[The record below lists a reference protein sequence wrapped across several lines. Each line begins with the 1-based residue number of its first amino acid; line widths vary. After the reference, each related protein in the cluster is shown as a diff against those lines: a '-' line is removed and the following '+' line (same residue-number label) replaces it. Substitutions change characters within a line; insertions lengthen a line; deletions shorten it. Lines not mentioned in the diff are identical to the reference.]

1 MTHGKHTV
9 VGLAFALALLG
20 GIACADTRADREMAV
35 KVDQELSNSPVLG
48 SVQIDV
54 AARGGVVTLTG
65 VVATEEQVKSAER
78 LAWSIE
84 GVEAVESR
92 LHVSPVADPTG
103 LPPVGAAPISPEDEA
118 R

>member
-1 MTHGKHTV
+1 MSRGKHTV
-9 VGLAFALALLG
+9 AGLACAFALLG
-20 GIACADTRADREMAV
+20 GVACGDTRADREMAV

-48 SVQIDV
+48 SAQIDV

-65 VVATEEQVKSAER
+65 VVATEEQVESAER
-78 LAWSIE
+78 LAWSVE

-92 LHVSPVADPTG
+92 IRVSLQADPTG
-103 LPPVGAAPISPEDEA
+103 LPPVGAAPISPEDET